1 MKQIKINVTMKVAN
15 MYEFL
20 LRHAYSGF
28 GGIGSL
34 LFSLALLVYFIVG
47 RQTLNQGQTILVIF
61 GALLFTVINP
71 VVILFNAT
79 KQVKLN
85 PTFRDLLTYTLSEE
99 GVLVEQSEQELL
111 VKWEEVQKVV
121 ETRQSVII
129 YLTKVR
135 AFVLPKYAI
144 GEELSEVK
152 TLIGEALDT
161 QKCKFKKA

>member
-1 MKQIKINVTMKVAN
+1 MKQIRLNVTMKVSN

-20 LRHAYSGF
+20 LRHSYSGW
-28 GGIGSL
+28 GGVGSV
-34 LFSLALLVYFIVG
+34 LFSLALFVYLIVG
-47 RQTLNQGQTILVIF
+47 HESLNQGQTILVTF

-99 GVLVEQSEQELL
+99 GILVEQNGQELL

-121 ETRQSVII
+121 ETKQSVII

-135 AFVLPKYAI
+135 AFILPKYVIADDMN
-144 GEELSEVK
+144 EVK
-152 TLIGEALDT
+152 EIIAGSMLQE
-161 QKCKFKKA
+161 KCKWKKA